1 MKRDKDD
8 WLDQKITEELLAM
21 ADEREKELME
31 MEELQDIDM
40 PIEKFEDIKRE
51 AERRRRKS
59 RRGILR
65 PRTAIIAAALLALL
79 LGVGV
84 VTVGSRE
91 YKPEIIEREQGTET
105 TTKINNTEDAV
116 ASAYDEEEV
125 CQEIEKKLGVIA
137 PRLGYQPKGMNLTG
151 YQILDLEGEAVIKYQ
166 YNENELKIYISKD
179 FQNSSIN
186 FDVDGVQL
194 DPVVMEASGISI
206 AVYEYL
212 DPNNNAYYEGEF
224 ELFDTYYSII
234 GMIDFEEFEEI
245 LENISMKNA

>member
-91 YKPEIIEREQGTET
+91 YRPEIIEREQGTET
-105 TTKINNTEDAV
+105 TTRINNTEDAV

-125 CQEIEKKLGVIA
+125 CQEIEEKLGVLA
-137 PRLGYQPKGMNLTG
+137 PRLIYKPQGMELSEYWIDEDT
-151 YQILDLEGEAVIKYQ
+151 GEAVIKYRRD
-166 YNENELKIYISKD
+166 NNDLKIYISKD
-179 FQNSSIN
+179 YHDTSIN
-186 FDVDGVQL
+186 FEMDGIEK
-194 DPVVMEASGISI
+194 DSIMVVANDIWVS
-206 AVYEYL
+206 VYEYV
-212 DPNNNAYYEGEF
+212 DPYGENYYQSGF
-224 ELFDTYYSII
+224 ELYNTYYSLT
-234 GMIDFEEFEEI
+234 GMIDYDEFNII
-245 LENISMKNA
+245 LENIAVNNV

>member
-91 YKPEIIEREQGTET
+91 YRPEIIEREQGTET

-125 CQEIEKKLGVIA
+125 CQEIEEKLGVIA
-137 PRLGYQPKGMNLTG
+137 PRLIDKPQGMELSE
-151 YQILDLEGEAVIKYQ
+151 YWIDEEVGEAVIKYRH
-166 YNENELKIYISKD
+166 ESNELKIYINKNYYDTSA
-179 FQNSSIN
+179 N
-186 FDVDGVQL
+186 FEMDGAEIESVEIVANGL
-194 DPVVMEASGISI
+194 LVS
-206 AVYEYL
+206 VYEYM
-212 DPNNNAYYEGEF
+212 DSKGEQYYQSEF
-224 ELFDTYYSII
+224 EIYNTYYSIM
-234 GMIDFEEFEEI
+234 GMIEKNEYNKI
-245 LENISMKNA
+245 LENIALNNV

>member
-91 YKPEIIEREQGTET
+91 YRPEIIEREQGTET
-105 TTKINNTEDAV
+105 TTRINNTEDAM
-116 ASAYDEEEV
+116 ARAYSEEEV
-125 CQEIEKKLGVIA
+125 CQEIEEKLGVIA
-137 PRLGYQPKGMNLTG
+137 PRLIYRPEGMELAD
-151 YQILDLEGEAVIKYQ
+151 YQILGPEGEAIIKYN
-166 YNENELKIYISKD
+166 YNGNELKIYISKD

-194 DPVVMEASGISI
+194 IPIVMEASGTDIS
-206 AVYEYL
+206 VYEYL
-212 DPNNNAYYEGEF
+212 DPDNNSYYEGRF
-224 ELFDTYYSII
+224 ELFNTYYSIT
-234 GMIDFEEFEEI
+234 GMIEYEEFKKV
-245 LENISMKNA
+245 LENINIKNN

>member
-91 YKPEIIEREQGTET
+91 YRPEIIEREQGTET
-105 TTKINNTEDAV
+105 TTRINNTEDAM
-116 ASAYDEEEV
+116 ARAYTEEEV
-125 CQEIEKKLGVIA
+125 CQEIEEKLGVIA
-137 PRLGYQPKGMNLTG
+137 PRLGYQPKDMVLSE
-151 YQILDLEGEAVIKYQ
+151 YWIDEEVGEAAISYVQ
-166 YNENELKIYISKD
+166 EDNELKIYISKNYRD
-179 FQNSSIN
+179 TSLN
-186 FDVDGVQL
+186 FEVDGIEKDQIM
-194 DPVVMEASGISI
+194 VVANDILVP
-206 AVYEYL
+206 VYEYV
-212 DPNNNAYYEGEF
+212 DPYGINYYQSEF
-224 ELFDTYYSII
+224 EVYNTYYSLT
-234 GMIDFEEFEEI
+234 GMIDYDEFNII
-245 LENISMKNA
+245 LENIAVNNI

>member
-91 YKPEIIEREQGTET
+91 YRPEIIEREQGNET
-105 TTKINNTEDAV
+105 TTRINNTEDAM
-116 ASAYDEEEV
+116 ARAYSEEEV
-125 CQEIEKKLGVIA
+125 CQEIEEKLGVIA
-137 PRLGYQPKGMNLTG
+137 PRLGYQPRDIVLSEYWIDEEM
-151 YQILDLEGEAVIKYQ
+151 GEAAIEYVKG
-166 YNENELKIYISKD
+166 NDELQIYISKD
-179 FQNSSIN
+179 TERSSVH
-186 FDVDGVQL
+186 FEMDGKKQ
-194 DPVVMEASGISI
+194 DSIFVVTTGMEIP
-206 AVYEYL
+206 VYEYI
-212 DPNNNAYYEGEF
+212 DPNGNKCYQSEF
-224 ELFDTYYSII
+224 EDFNTYYCVT
-234 GMIDFEEFEEI
+234 GKMELDEYNEI
-245 LENISMKNA
+245 LENLTLSNI

>member
-91 YKPEIIEREQGTET
+91 YRPEIREYESGDGSTTRIENSDSEFRTY
-105 TTKINNTEDAV
+105 
-116 ASAYDEEEV
+116 SEEEV
-125 CQEIEKKLGVIA
+125 CQEIEEKLGVIA
-137 PRLGYQPKGMNLTG
+137 PRLIYRPEGMVLTE
-151 YQILDLEGEAVIKYQ
+151 YWVDTELGEAIIKYKQ
-166 YNENELKIYISKD
+166 ENSELKIYISKD
-179 FQNSSIN
+179 HYDTSIN
-186 FDVDGVQL
+186 FEMDGVEM
-194 DPVVMEASGISI
+194 DPVMMVTNNMWVP
-206 AVYEYL
+206 VYEYKDL
-212 DPNNNAYYEGEF
+212 SGKDYYQSEF
-224 ELFDTYYSII
+224 EIFDTYYSLTGSIEQ
-234 GMIDFEEFEEI
+234 EEFNNI
-245 LENISMKNA
+245 LENIAVNNV

>member
-8 WLDQKITEELLAM
+8 WLDQKITEELIAM

-125 CQEIEKKLGVIA
+125 CQEIEEKLGVIA
-137 PRLGYQPKGMNLTG
+137 PRLVYKPQGMELYEYWIDEVT
-151 YQILDLEGEAVIKYQ
+151 GEAVIKYRRD
-166 YNENELKIYISKD
+166 YNDLKIYISKD
-179 FQNSSIN
+179 YHDTSIN
-186 FDVDGVQL
+186 FEMDGIEK
-194 DPVVMEASGISI
+194 DSI
-206 AVYEYL
+206 MVAANDIWVSVYEYV
-212 DPNNNAYYEGEF
+212 DPYGGNYYQSRF
-224 ELFDTYYSII
+224 ELYNTYYSLT
-234 GMIDFEEFEEI
+234 GMIDYDEFNII
-245 LENISMKNA
+245 LENIAVNNI